1 MRTRDSQ
8 SDVELD
14 VGRAADYLNMPHSR
28 LQTLVDKRDIRQ
40 NWGEYQHLFRF
51 DTTVAGIESGS
62 VLYQRAGNFELIR
75 GFPKIRRAMLLE
87 PAVYNH
93 FSTIDSVVVEEKM
106 NGYNIRMVSIDDHPV
121 AITRSGYVCP
131 YSTEKA
137 EHLLDASF
145 FSDHPDLVLHGEMAG
160 PDNPYVPKDIYD
172 IESLEFFVFDI
183 RKKGTGEPYPV
194 EERRKLASEYA
205 FTQAQLFGEF
215 PTDVAPE
222 KIQHIIQGLG
232 AIEHEGVV
240 IKDPDMLVPPIKYT
254 CSQSN
259 CADLRHAFK
268 FYNEVGRDY
277 LFSRIVR
284 EGFQA
289 VEWNEGPQ
297 QLDERCLR
305 LGKSI
310 IYPMMDAIRHIG
322 DGERIADDVQIR
334 VQDLDTVGKFKEY
347 LRRLGVDAIFSAP
360 ERIGDEYL
368 VRIKKPNRSTNDK
381 TDAMWKGDLW

>member
-1 MRTRDSQ
+1 MHTLDSKT
-8 SDVELD
+8 DVVLD
-14 VGRAADYLNMPHSR
+14 GAAEYLNMPHSR
-28 LQTLVDKRDIRQ
+28 LQELVDKRDIRQ

-51 DTTVAGIESGS
+51 DTTVAGIQNGS
-62 VLYQRAGNFELIR
+62 VLYQRNGNFELIR

-87 PAVYNH
+87 PAVHNH

-106 NGYNIRMVSIDDHPV
+106 NGYNIRVVSIDDHPV
-121 AITRSGYVCP
+121 AITRSGYICP

-137 EHLLDASF
+137 KTLLDASF
-145 FSDHPDLVLHGEMAG
+145 FHDHPDLVLHGEMVG

-183 RKKGTGEPYPV
+183 RKKGTGEPYPIK
-194 EERRKLASEYA
+194 ERRRLASEYN
-205 FTQAQLFGEF
+205 FTQVHHFGEF
-215 PTDVAPE
+215 STDVAPE
-222 KIQHIIQGLG
+222 KIQQIIQDLG
-232 AIEHEGVV
+232 AIEHEGVM
-240 IKDPDMLVPPIKYT
+240 IKDPEMIVPPIKYT

-259 CADLRHAFK
+259 CGDLRHAFK

-277 LFSRIVR
+277 LFSRVVR

-289 VEWNEGPQ
+289 VEWNEGTQ

-310 IYPMMDAIRHIG
+310 IYPMMDTIRHIG
-322 DGERIADDVQIR
+322 EGERIADNVQIR
-334 VQDLDTVGKFKEY
+334 VRDLDTVDKFKEY

-360 ERIGDEYL
+360 KRIGDEYL
-368 VRIKKPNRSTNDK
+368 LSIKKPNRSTNDK
-381 TDAMWKGDLW
+381 TDAILKGDLW